1 MHTYFLFLPSV
12 AKHREF
18 FAFSLSCK
26 IIKKEQERQTQ
37 NFSILELQVTLK
49 IWPKSL
55 IISMRNKM
63 RGPRCEKANSSIN
76 FLKHGLSI
84 YLTYVNHNWTIP
96 PLTYQTNTQKNK
108 NHEKKRQI
116 AKPLLLFPPL
126 QLEEPCKGE
135 RVNQDERFWDRN
147 CSPSSL
153 HPEPVPHPKT
163 QLRHIATHY
172 FPVSLQEGKHQTFGG
187 ELSWE

>member
-1 MHTYFLFLPSV
+1 MLVYFLFSPSV

-49 IWPKSL
+49 IWLKSL
-55 IISMRNKM
+55 INFNEEQNEKI
-63 RGPRCEKANSSIN
+63 PRCEKANSSIN

-96 PLTYQTNTQKNK
+96 PLTYQTNKQKNK
-108 NHEKKRQI
+108 NHERKDK
-116 AKPLLLFPPL
+116 
-126 QLEEPCKGE
+126 
-135 RVNQDERFWDRN
+135 
-147 CSPSSL
+147 
-153 HPEPVPHPKT
+153 
-163 QLRHIATHY
+163 
-172 FPVSLQEGKHQTFGG
+172 
-187 ELSWE
+187 

>member
-1 MHTYFLFLPSV
+1 MCAYFLFLPSV

-26 IIKKEQERQTQ
+26 IIKEEQERQTQ

-63 RGPRCEKANSSIN
+63 RGPRCETANSSIN

-96 PLTYQTNTQKNK
+96 PLTYQTNKRKNK

-126 QLEEPCKGE
+126 QLEEPCKGK
-135 RVNQDERFWDRN
+135 DEHFWDRN
-147 CSPSSL
+147 SSPSSL

-163 QLRHIATHY
+163 PLRHTATHY
-172 FPVSLQEGKHQTFGG
+172 FPVSLQEGKHQTCGR
-187 ELSWE
+187 ELLWE